1 MINGV
6 VDPTKGRPGSSNI
19 PAPAPGQRYLLT
31 DSVIQNG
38 FWGTVVAD
46 ANDII
51 EYNGS
56 DWIVS
61 FDASA
66 VVASAYTTNA
76 NTMKKLYFTGSD
88 WVLAVEGLFEQ
99 GYWRIVN

>member
-1 MINGV
+1 
-6 VDPTKGRPGSSNI
+6 
-19 PAPAPGQRYLLT
+19 LLT
-31 DSVIQNG
+31 SSVVQTG
-38 FWGTVVAD
+38 QWGSVVAD
-46 ANDII
+46 ENDII

-66 VVASAYTTNA
+66 VNATAYTTNA
-76 NTMKKLYFTGSD
+76 NTMKKLFFNGSD
-88 WVLAVEGLFEQ
+88 WVLAIEGLFEQ